1 MGFFDFLP
9 GIGQVASAIGN
20 AASTNSTNRTNM
32 RINQMNNEFN
42 AAEAEKA
49 RQFQFDM
56 WNRTNEYNTSSAQ
69 RARLEEAG
77 LNPYLM
83 MNGSSAGTAQ
93 SSGSTSPASAAP
105 PLSMQRQ
112 DFSGISNSL
121 SSALQIANQTR
132 ETNANVQSLQ
142 SQKSLY
148 DAQANSILSNVDWW
162 KLGPE
167 YKEWSQMT
175 GLARAGLQL
184 QTDRQNLRNM
194 TWSGNLIQA
203 QRIGILLDNKSKMIV
218 NKYLD
223 EGQRL
228 QLDLMASQYYDSMAS
243 GHLKYQ
249 QARSEIARRIV
260 MSAEARGMNIS
271 NDIAEKTAE
280 GYIKALSAEYSAS
293 YDINSP
299 FTEGKESYIPASV
312 LKARMD
318 ALSSKWQFDK
328 RYWAE
333 GLMLLELLEMLL
345 EMLAIFEGVWLL
357 TLILIGRPP
366 WPERTSGNWTW

>member
-1 MGFFDFLP
+1 MGLLNFLP
-9 GIGQVASAIGN
+9 VVGDIVSSIGN
-20 AASTNSTNRTNM
+20 AVSTNKTNKTNM
-32 RINQMNNEFN
+32 AINQMNNEFN

-49 RQFQFDM
+49 RQFQLDM
-56 WNRTNEYNTSSAQ
+56 WNRTNEYNSASAQ
-69 RARLEEAG
+69 RSRLEEAG

-83 MNGSSAGTAQ
+83 MNGGSAGTAQ
-93 SSGSTSPASAAP
+93 SSGSSSPASAAP

-112 DFSGISNSL
+112 DFSGISNTL
-121 SSALQIANQTR
+121 SSALQIANQTK
-132 ETNANVQSLQ
+132 ETNANVQTLQ

-167 YKEWSQMT
+167 YKKWSQMT
-175 GLARAGLQL
+175 GLARAGLQF

-203 QRIGILLDNKSKMIV
+203 QRIGVLLDNTSKTVI

-228 QLDLMASQYYDSMAS
+228 QLDLMAAQYYDSMAS

-249 QARSEIARRIV
+249 QAKSEITKRIV
-260 MSAEARGMNIS
+260 MLAEARGMHIS
-271 NDIAEKTAE
+271 NDIAEKTSE
-280 GYIKALSAEYSAS
+280 GYIRALNAEYAAS

-299 FTEGKESYIPASV
+299 FTEGTDSYVPASV
-312 LKARMD
+312 LKSRMD
-318 ALSSKWQFDK
+318 ALNSKWQFDK
-328 RYWAE
+328 RYWTE
-333 GLMLLELLEMLL
+333 GLNAL
-345 EMLAIFEGVWLL
+345 GTV
-357 TLILIGRPP
+357 
-366 WPERTSGNWTW
+366 GNAVGNVGNLRKPGARNTYVYGNKTYNRY

>member
-1 MGFFDFLP
+1 MGFLDFIP
-9 GIGQVASAIGN
+9 IVGDVASTIGN
-20 AASTNSTNRTNM
+20 VVSTNKTNKNNM
-32 RINQMNNEFN
+32 AINQMNNDFN

-49 RQFQFDM
+49 RQFQLDM
-56 WNRTNEYNTSSAQ
+56 WNRTNEYNSASAQ
-69 RARLEEAG
+69 RSRLEEAG

-83 MNGSSAGTAQ
+83 MNGGSAGIAQ
-93 SSGSTSPASAAP
+93 SSGSSAPASSSP

-112 DFSGISNSL
+112 DFSGLSNTL
-121 SSALQIANQTR
+121 SSALQISNQTK
-132 ETNANVQSLQ
+132 ETNANVQTLQ

-167 YKEWSQMT
+167 YKKWSQMT
-175 GLARAGLQL
+175 GLARVGLQF

-203 QRIGILLDNKSKMIV
+203 QRIGVLLDNNSKTIL

-249 QARSEIARRIV
+249 QAKSEIAKRLV
-260 MSAEARGMNIS
+260 MSAEAKGLRIS
-271 NDIAEKTAE
+271 NDIADQTAE
-280 GYIKALSAEYSAS
+280 GYIKALNAEYAAS

-299 FTEGKESYIPASV
+299 FSEGKDSYIPASV
-312 LKARMD
+312 LKSRMD
-318 ALSSKWQFDK
+318 ALNSKWQFDK

-333 GLMLLELLEMLL
+333 GLNAL
-345 EMLAIFEGVWLL
+345 GTV
-357 TLILIGRPP
+357 
-366 WPERTSGNWTW
+366 GNAVGNVGNLRKPGARNTYIYGNKTYHRY

>member
-1 MGFFDFLP
+1 MGLLDFIP
-9 GIGQVASAIGN
+9 IVGDVASAIGN
-20 AASTNSTNRTNM
+20 AVSTNKTNKNNM
-32 RINQMNNEFN
+32 AINQMNNDFN

-49 RQFQFDM
+49 RQFQLDM
-56 WNRTNEYNTSSAQ
+56 WNRTNEYNSASAQ
-69 RARLEEAG
+69 RSRLEEAG

-83 MNGSSAGTAQ
+83 MNGGSAGTAQ

-105 PLSMQRQ
+105 PLAMQRQ
-112 DFSGISNSL
+112 DFSGLSNTL
-121 SSALQIANQTR
+121 SSALQIANQTK
-132 ETNANVQSLQ
+132 ETNANVQTLQ

-162 KLGPE
+162 RLGPE
-167 YKEWSQMT
+167 YKKWSQMT
-175 GLARAGLQL
+175 GLARAGLQF

-203 QRIGILLDNKSKMIV
+203 QRIGVLLDNKSKTIV

-228 QLDLMASQYYDSMAS
+228 QLDLMAAQYYDAMAS

-249 QARSEIARRIV
+249 EAKSEITKRIL
-260 MSAEARGMNIS
+260 MNAEANGYKIN
-271 NDIAEKTAE
+271 NKIAEETSE
-280 GYIKALSAEYSAS
+280 SYIRALNAEYAAS

-299 FTEGKESYIPASV
+299 FSEGKDSYVPASV
-312 LKARMD
+312 LKSRMD
-318 ALSSKWQFDK
+318 ALNSKWQFDK

-333 GLMLLELLEMLL
+333 GLNAL
-345 EMLAIFEGVWLL
+345 GTV
-357 TLILIGRPP
+357 
-366 WPERTSGNWTW
+366 GNAVGNVGNLRKPGARNTYVYGNKTYNRY

>member
-1 MGFFDFLP
+1 MGLLDFIP
-9 GIGQVASAIGN
+9 VVGNIASSIGN
-20 AASTNSTNRTNM
+20 SISTNKANNANMAINR
-32 RINQMNNEFN
+32 MNNEFN

-49 RQFQFDM
+49 RQFQLDI
-56 WNRTNEYNTSSAQ
+56 WNKTNEYNSASAQ
-69 RARLEEAG
+69 RSRLESAG

-83 MNGSSAGTAQ
+83 MNGGSAGSAQ
-93 SSGSTSPASAAP
+93 SSVSSSPASASP

-112 DFSGISNSL
+112 DFSGLSNTL
-121 SSALQIANQTR
+121 SSALQIANQTK
-132 ETNANVQSLQ
+132 EVNANVQSLQ

-167 YKEWSQMT
+167 YKKWSQMT
-175 GLARAGLQL
+175 GLARAGLQF

-203 QRIGILLDNKSKMIV
+203 QHVGALLDNESKRV
-218 NKYLD
+218 LNKYLD

-228 QLDLMASQYYDSMAS
+228 QLDLMAAQYYDAMAS

-249 QARSEIARRIV
+249 QAKTEISKRIV
-260 MSAEARGMNIS
+260 MSVEAKGMRID
-271 NDIAEKTAE
+271 NDIADKTSEA
-280 GYIKALSAEYSAS
+280 YIKALNAEYSAS

-299 FTEGKESYIPASV
+299 FVEGKDSYVPASV
-312 LKARMD
+312 LKSRMD
-318 ALSSKWQFDK
+318 ALNSKWQFDK

-333 GLMLLELLEMLL
+333 GLNALGTVGNAVGNVGNLR
-345 EMLAIFEGVWLL
+345 
-357 TLILIGRPP
+357 RPGARNTYVYGN
-366 WPERTSGNWTW
+366 RTYNRY